1 MELKILSNELLLLW
15 YEKFLKEDFVS
26 DEIKPIENILTLI
39 KKGRYEVYGVFQ
51 DDEMI
56 AYASFW
62 KKENINLVLLDY
74 LGVSKK
80 YRNQGIG
87 SKILV
92 LIKEMLGNM
101 PYVVEAEIPTG
112 SSLEEDKIRKRRIQF
127 YERNGCKKVYLMATC
142 GMKWQTLVN
151 SKNEID
157 QKELAKLHKEL
168 YEEKRTDVKIPISID
183 ENIEKAFWSSK

>member
-87 SKILV
+87 SKILT
-92 LIKEMLGNM
+92 LIKEMLGNI

>member
-80 YRNQGIG
+80 YRNQGGG

-92 LIKEMLGNM
+92 LIKEILGNM

-112 SSLEEDKIRKRRIQF
+112 SSLEEDKIRKRRIEF

-168 YEEKRTDVKIPISID
+168 YEEKRTDVKIPVSIN
-183 ENIEKAFWSSK
+183 ENIEKAFLV

>member
-1 MELKILSNELLLLW
+1 LELKILSNELLLLW

-39 KKGRYEVYGVFQ
+39 KNDRYEVYGVFQ
-51 DDEMI
+51 DNEMI

-112 SSLEEDKIRKRRIQF
+112 SSLEEDKIRKRRIEF

-168 YEEKRTDVKIPISID
+168 YEEKRTDVKIPVSID
-183 ENIEKAFWSSK
+183 ENIEKAFWSK

>member
-39 KKGRYEVYGVFQ
+39 KNGRYEVYGVFQ

-87 SKILV
+87 SKILT

-183 ENIEKAFWSSK
+183 ENIEKAFWS

>member
-39 KKGRYEVYGVFQ
+39 KNGRYEVYGVFQ

-87 SKILV
+87 SKILA

-101 PYVVEAEIPTG
+101 PYVIEAEIPTG

-168 YEEKRTDVKIPISID
+168 YEEKRTDVKIPVSID
-183 ENIEKAFWSSK
+183 ENIEKAFWSK

>member
-39 KKGRYEVYGVFQ
+39 KNGRYEVYGVFQ

-112 SSLEEDKIRKRRIQF
+112 SSLEEDKIRKRRIEF

-168 YEEKRTDVKIPISID
+168 YEEKRTDVKILVSID
-183 ENIEKAFWSSK
+183 ENIEKAFWSK

>member
-39 KKGRYEVYGVFQ
+39 KNGRYEVYGVFQ

-87 SKILV
+87 SKILA

-112 SSLEEDKIRKRRIQF
+112 SSLEEDKIRKRRIEF

>member
-26 DEIKPIENILTLI
+26 DEIKPIENILILI
-39 KKGRYEVYGVFQ
+39 KNGRYEVYGVFQ

-112 SSLEEDKIRKRRIQF
+112 SSLEEDKIRKRRIEF

-168 YEEKRTDVKIPISID
+168 YEEKRTDVKIPVSIN
-183 ENIEKAFWSSK
+183 ENIEKAFWSK

>member
-39 KKGRYEVYGVFQ
+39 KNGRYEVYGVFQ

-87 SKILV
+87 SKILT

-112 SSLEEDKIRKRRIQF
+112 SSLEEDKIRKRRIEF

-168 YEEKRTDVKIPISID
+168 YEEKRTDVKIPVSID
-183 ENIEKAFWSSK
+183 ENIEKAFWSK

>member
-39 KKGRYEVYGVFQ
+39 KNGRYEVYGVFQ

-62 KKENINLVLLDY
+62 KKENINLILLDY

-92 LIKEMLGNM
+92 LIKEILGNM

-112 SSLEEDKIRKRRIQF
+112 SSLEEDKIRKRRIEF
-127 YERNGCKKVYLMATC
+127 YERNDCKKVYLMATC

-168 YEEKRTDVKIPISID
+168 YEEKRTDVKIPVSID
-183 ENIEKAFWSSK
+183 ENIEKAFWSK

>member
-39 KKGRYEVYGVFQ
+39 KNGRYEVYGVFQ

-62 KKENINLVLLDY
+62 KKENINLILLDY

-92 LIKEMLGNM
+92 LIKEILGNM

-112 SSLEEDKIRKRRIQF
+112 SSLEEDKIRKRRIEF

-168 YEEKRTDVKIPISID
+168 YEEKRTDVKIPVSID
-183 ENIEKAFWSSK
+183 ENIEKAFWSK

>member
-112 SSLEEDKIRKRRIQF
+112 SSLEEDKIRKRRIEF

-142 GMKWQTLVN
+142 GIKWQTLVN

-157 QKELAKLHKEL
+157 QKKLAKLHKEL
-168 YEEKRTDVKIPISID
+168 YEEKRTDVKIPVSID

>member
-39 KKGRYEVYGVFQ
+39 KNGRYEVYGVFQ

-62 KKENINLVLLDY
+62 KKENINLALLDY
-74 LGVSKK
+74 LGVLKK

-87 SKILV
+87 SKILT

>member
-87 SKILV
+87 SKILT

-112 SSLEEDKIRKRRIQF
+112 SSLEEDKIRKRRIEF

-142 GMKWQTLVN
+142 GIKWQTLVN

-157 QKELAKLHKEL
+157 QKKLAKLHKEL
-168 YEEKRTDVKIPISID
+168 YEEKRTDVKIPVSID

>member
-39 KKGRYEVYGVFQ
+39 KNGRYEVYGVFQ

-80 YRNQGIG
+80 YRNQGVG
-87 SKILV
+87 SKILI
-92 LIKEMLGNM
+92 LIKEILGNM

-112 SSLEEDKIRKRRIQF
+112 SSLEEDKIRKRRIEF

-168 YEEKRTDVKIPISID
+168 YEEKRTDVKIPVSID
-183 ENIEKAFWSSK
+183 ENIEKAFWSK

>member
-39 KKGRYEVYGVFQ
+39 KNGRYEVYGVFQ

-112 SSLEEDKIRKRRIQF
+112 SSLEEDKIRKRRIEF

-168 YEEKRTDVKIPISID
+168 YEEKRTDVKIPVSIN
-183 ENIEKAFWSSK
+183 ENIEKAFWSK

>member
-80 YRNQGIG
+80 YRNQGVG

-92 LIKEMLGNM
+92 LIKEILGNM

-112 SSLEEDKIRKRRIQF
+112 SSLEEDKIRKRRIEF

-168 YEEKRTDVKIPISID
+168 YEEKRTDVKIPVSIN
-183 ENIEKAFWSSK
+183 ENIEKAFLV

>member
-1 MELKILSNELLLLW
+1 LELKILSNELLLLW

-39 KKGRYEVYGVFQ
+39 KNGRYEVYGVFQ

-87 SKILV
+87 SKILT

>member
-112 SSLEEDKIRKRRIQF
+112 SSLEEDKIRKRRIEF

-168 YEEKRTDVKIPISID
+168 YEEKRTDVKIPVSID
-183 ENIEKAFWSSK
+183 ENIEKAFWSK

>member
-1 MELKILSNELLLLW
+1 LELKILSNELLLLW

-39 KKGRYEVYGVFQ
+39 KNGRYEVYGVFQ

-92 LIKEMLGNM
+92 LIKEILGNM

-112 SSLEEDKIRKRRIQF
+112 SSLEEDKIRKRRIEF

-168 YEEKRTDVKIPISID
+168 YEEKRTDVKIPVSID
-183 ENIEKAFWSSK
+183 ENIEKAFWSK

>member
-26 DEIKPIENILTLI
+26 DEIKPIENILTLV
-39 KKGRYEVYGVFQ
+39 KNGRYEVYGVFQ

-112 SSLEEDKIRKRRIQF
+112 SSLEEDKIRKRRIEF

-168 YEEKRTDVKIPISID
+168 YEEKRTDVKIPVSID
-183 ENIEKAFWSSK
+183 ENIEKAFWSK

>member
-39 KKGRYEVYGVFQ
+39 KNSRYEVYGVFQ

-92 LIKEMLGNM
+92 LIKEILGNM

-112 SSLEEDKIRKRRIQF
+112 SSLEEDKIRKRRIEF
-127 YERNGCKKVYLMATC
+127 YERNDCKKVYLMATC

-168 YEEKRTDVKIPISID
+168 YEEKRTDVKIPVSID
-183 ENIEKAFWSSK
+183 ENIEKAFWSK

>member
-39 KKGRYEVYGVFQ
+39 KNGRYEVYGVFQ

-92 LIKEMLGNM
+92 LIKEMLGNI

-112 SSLEEDKIRKRRIQF
+112 SSLEEDKIRKRRIEF

-168 YEEKRTDVKIPISID
+168 YEEKRTDVKIPVSID
-183 ENIEKAFWSSK
+183 ENIEKAFWSK

>member
-101 PYVVEAEIPTG
+101 PYVIEAEIPTG
-112 SSLEEDKIRKRRIQF
+112 SSLEEDKIRKRRIEF

-142 GMKWQTLVN
+142 GIKWQTLVN

-157 QKELAKLHKEL
+157 QKKLAKLHKEL
-168 YEEKRTDVKIPISID
+168 YEEKRTDVKIPVSID

>member
-39 KKGRYEVYGVFQ
+39 KNGRYEVYGVFQ

-74 LGVSKK
+74 LGVAKK

-87 SKILV
+87 SKILT

-101 PYVVEAEIPTG
+101 P
-112 SSLEEDKIRKRRIQF
+112 
-127 YERNGCKKVYLMATC
+127 
-142 GMKWQTLVN
+142 
-151 SKNEID
+151 
-157 QKELAKLHKEL
+157 
-168 YEEKRTDVKIPISID
+168 
-183 ENIEKAFWSSK
+183 

>member
-112 SSLEEDKIRKRRIQF
+112 SSLEEDKIRKRRIEF

-142 GMKWQTLVN
+142 GIKWQTLVN

-157 QKELAKLHKEL
+157 QKKLAKLHKEL
-168 YEEKRTDVKIPISID
+168 YEEKRTDVKIPVSID
-183 ENIEKAFWSSK
+183 ENIEKAFWSK